1 MNQNRRVVQSAMLA
15 GALAVATAVTGANV
29 EAPAAYTE
37 TESVVTVAAAQ
48 PTVKKESITAGV
60 VKYLSDAAGSSLQS
74 ASIDVL
80 QNEVLLV
87 AEGEDDGTP
96 AAGAAL
102 LPVSLVNTALDE
114 TVTASVIPVGGA
126 SVLPI
131 IDPATADPAVPAA
144 DPATA
149 DPVVPVADSTATD
162 PTAPAADPAAADQV
176 APAEAEAAA
185 PAAEP
190 AAEPANPEWAGKLMA
205 VVDDSL
211 NVRSGAGEDAEV
223 IGKLGNTAAAD
234 VIEEA
239 DGWVHISSGSVDGW
253 VNKDFCVTGDEAFNR
268 ASAVAT
274 MKAVTRTG
282 GLRFRAEAN
291 EDAGVIS
298 TLEEGTTLTV
308 KSDATAPEGWL
319 AVSYSGSDGYV
330 SADYVDVS
338 LDLTTAMTLE
348 EEQAKV
354 QAEQTEKAKTE
365 QVAATGGATQ
375 TAATSA
381 SYDDVTLLAAL
392 IQCESGS
399 QPYEGQVAVGNVVMN
414 RLHSGAYGGSISSV
428 IYAPGQFTPAGSG
441 AVARVAASGPSA
453 TAIAAAQAA
462 LSGENY
468 IGGCTQFR
476 NVACGHPGTVIG
488 AHVFW

>member
-15 GALAVATAVTGANV
+15 GALAIATAVTGAN
-29 EAPAAYTE
+29 APVPESHSKTE
-37 TESVVTVAAAQ
+37 TLVTAASAQ
-48 PTVKKESITAGV
+48 TAVKKESITAGV
-60 VKYLSDAAGSSLQS
+60 VKYLSDAASSSLQS

-80 QNEVLLV
+80 PNEVLLV
-87 AEGEDDGTP
+87 AEGEGEDDGTP

-102 LPVSLVNTALDE
+102 LPVSLVSTALDE
-114 TVTASVIPVGGA
+114 TVTASAMSIGGA

-131 IDPATADPAVPAA
+131 ADPAAVTAADPAAAPATDVPAVDPAAPATDPTVPEVDPNAPEGTDPAADPAVPA
-144 DPATA
+144 
-149 DPVVPVADSTATD
+149 
-162 PTAPAADPAAADQV
+162 
-176 APAEAEAAA
+176 E
-185 PAAEP
+185 EP
-190 AAEPANPEWAGKLMA
+190 AAEPVNPEWATKLMA

-223 IGKLGNTAAAD
+223 IGKLSASAAAD

-253 VNKDFCVTGDEAFNR
+253 VNKDYCVTGDEAFNR
-268 ASAVAT
+268 AASVAS

-282 GLRFRAEAN
+282 GLRFRAEAS

-308 KSDATAPEGWL
+308 KSDAAAPEGWI

-338 LDLTTAMTLE
+338 MDLTTAMTLE
-348 EEQAKV
+348 EEQAKI
-354 QAEQTEKAKTE
+354 QAEQAEKAKSE
-365 QVAATGGATQ
+365 QVAATGGATK
-375 TAATSA
+375 TAATPA

-414 RLHSGAYGGSISSV
+414 RLHSGAYGGSLSSV
-428 IYAPGQFTPAGSG
+428 IYAPGQFGPAGSG
-441 AVARVAASGPSA
+441 AVARVAAAGPSA
-453 TAIAAAQAA
+453 TAMAAAQAA
-462 LSGENY
+462 LNGENY

-476 NVACGHPGTVIG
+476 NIACGHPGTVIG
-488 AHVFW
+488 AHVLW